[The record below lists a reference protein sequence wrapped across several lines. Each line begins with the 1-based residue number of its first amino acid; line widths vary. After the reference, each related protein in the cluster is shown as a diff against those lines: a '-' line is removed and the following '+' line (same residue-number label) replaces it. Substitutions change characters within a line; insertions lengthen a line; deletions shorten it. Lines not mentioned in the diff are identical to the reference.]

1 MKIRGISVF
10 SRKPVEIE
18 IKKGFIENIILLT
31 ESNENLP
38 YISPGFFDIQ
48 VNGYKGNDYSLE
60 DFSEE
65 HLRNIITN
73 LATSGTTQ
81 HIPTIVS
88 SPQERILKNLKIISK
103 AINISPDIKDAVPGI
118 HIEGPF
124 ISSEEGPRGCHDPS
138 FIRDPDFEEFMQ
150 WQEAA
155 EGRIVMVT
163 IAPERKGSMDFIKK
177 VTRAGVKIAIGHTGA
192 TPEIIKEAIKAGAQF
207 STHLGNGSYLI
218 LPKVNNYIWE
228 QLAADE
234 LFAGIICDGFH
245 LPASAVKVF
254 ARAKGL
260 ERLILT
266 SDVALAGG
274 LNQGIYKW
282 GNMKVEVFKDGHLG
296 LAGTDILA
304 GAGHLLDWDIAHF
317 IKFTGNDLANTI
329 PLCTINSA
337 KVIKM
342 PHSFGRLEEGAPANL
357 NLFHYKKGDNKLQ
370 VIRTIRMGKVI
381 FSKHYRSGS

>member
-1 MKIRGISVF
+1 MKVRGISVF
-10 SRKPVEIE
+10 NEKPIEIE
-18 IKKGFIENIILLT
+18 IKEGFIENINLLPK
-31 ESNENLP
+31 NEHNLP

-48 VNGYKGNDYSLE
+48 VNGYKGSDYSLE

-73 LATSGTTQ
+73 LAASGTTQ

-88 SPQERILKNLKIISK
+88 SPQERILKNLAIISK
-103 AINISPDIKDAVPGI
+103 AICNSPDIKKAIPGI

-138 FIRDPDFEEFMQ
+138 FIRDPDFEEFKQ

-155 EGRIVMVT
+155 EGRIVMMT
-163 IAPERKGSMDFIKK
+163 IAPEREGSMDFIRK
-177 VTRAGVKIAIGHTGA
+177 VTRTGVKIAIGHTGA

-245 LPASAVKVF
+245 LPSSAVKVF
-254 ARAKGL
+254 TRAKGL
-260 ERLILT
+260 GKLILV
-266 SDVALAGG
+266 SDVALLGG
-274 LNQGIYKW
+274 LKPGIYKW
-282 GNMKVEVFKDGHLG
+282 GNMEVEVFKDGHLG
-296 LAGTDILA
+296 LAGSGILA

-317 IKFTGNDLANTI
+317 IKFTGNNLANTI
-329 PLCTINSA
+329 PLCTINPA
-337 KVIKM
+337 KIIKI
-342 PHSFGRLEEGAPANL
+342 PHNYGSLEVGAPANL
-357 NLFHYKKGDNKLQ
+357 TLFYYQTGDDRLQIVHTLRKGN
-370 VIRTIRMGKVI
+370 VI
-381 FSKHYRSGS
+381 FKN

>member
-1 MKIRGISVF
+1 MKVRGISVF
-10 SRKPVEIE
+10 NEKPIEVEIKE
-18 IKKGFIENIILLT
+18 GFIENINLLP
-31 ESNENLP
+31 ESEQNLP
-38 YISPGFFDIQ
+38 YVSPGFFDLQ
-48 VNGYKGNDYSLE
+48 VNGYKGSDYSLE

-73 LATSGTTQ
+73 LAASGTTQ
-81 HIPTIVS
+81 HIPTIIS
-88 SPQERILKNLKIISK
+88 SPQERILKNLETILK
-103 AINISPDIKDAVPGI
+103 AINNSSDIKKAIPGL

-124 ISSEEGPRGCHDPS
+124 ISPEEGPRGCHDPS
-138 FIRDPDFEEFMQ
+138 FIRNPDFEEFRQ

-163 IAPERKGSMDFIKK
+163 IAPEREDSIDFIKK
-177 VTRAGVKIAIGHTGA
+177 VTRTGVKIAIGHTGA
-192 TPEIIKEAIKAGAQF
+192 TPEIIKDAIEAGAQF
-207 STHLGNGSYLI
+207 STHLGNGSYSI

-274 LNQGIYKW
+274 LNPGIYKW
-282 GNMKVEVFKDGHLG
+282 GNMEVEVFKDGHLG
-296 LAGTDILA
+296 LAGTGILA
-304 GAGHLLDWDIAHF
+304 GAGHLLNWDIAHF
-317 IKFTGNDLANTI
+317 IKFTGYNLAKTI
-329 PLCTINSA
+329 PLCTINPA
-337 KVIKM
+337 KIIKM
-342 PHSFGRLEEGAPANL
+342 SENYGRLEVGAPANL
-357 NLFHYKKGDNKLQ
+357 TLFHYQTGDNRLQ
-370 VIRTIRMGKVI
+370 IVHTLRKGSVI
-381 FSKHYRSGS
+381 F

>member
-1 MKIRGISVF
+1 MVLIMKIRGISVF
-10 SRKPVEIE
+10 SGKPVEIE
-18 IKKGFIENIILLT
+18 IEEGFIKSINLLPGR
-31 ESNENLP
+31 EENLP

-48 VNGYKGNDYSLE
+48 VNGYKGSDYSLE

-65 HLRNIITN
+65 HLKNIITN
-73 LATSGTTQ
+73 LAASGTTQ

-88 SPQERILKNLKIISK
+88 SPPERILKNLEIISK
-103 AINISPDIKDAVPGI
+103 AINTSPDIKEAIPGI

-124 ISSEEGPRGCHDPS
+124 ISPEEGPRGCHDSS
-138 FIRDPDFEEFMQ
+138 FIRDPDFEELKQ

-163 IAPERKGSMDFIKK
+163 VAPEREGSMDFIKK
-177 VTRAGVKIAIGHTGA
+177 VARTGVKIAIGHTGA
-192 TPEIIKEAIKAGAQF
+192 TPEIIKEAIKVGAQF
-207 STHLGNGSYLI
+207 STHLGNGSYPI

-245 LPASAVKVF
+245 LPASAVKIF
-254 ARAKGL
+254 TRTKGL

-274 LNQGIYKW
+274 LNPGIYQW
-282 GNMKVEVFKDGHLG
+282 GSMEVEVFKDGHLG
-296 LAGTDILA
+296 LVGTGILA

-317 IKFTGNDLANTI
+317 IRFTGNNLANTI
-329 PLCTINSA
+329 PLCSINPA
-337 KVIKM
+337 KIIKI
-342 PHSFGRLEEGAPANL
+342 PHNYGRLEVGAPANL
-357 NLFHYKKGDNKLQ
+357 TLFHYQTGDDKLRIVHTLCKGS
-370 VIRTIRMGKVI
+370 VV
-381 FSKHYRSGS
+381 F

>member
-1 MKIRGISVF
+1 MKVKGISVF
-10 SRKPVEIE
+10 NRKPIEVEIKE
-18 IKKGFIENIILLT
+18 GFIKNINSLPG
-31 ESNENLP
+31 SGHNLP
-38 YISPGFFDIQ
+38 YISPGFFDLQ
-48 VNGYKGNDYSLE
+48 VNGYKGNDYGLE

-65 HLRNIITN
+65 HLKNIITS
-73 LATSGTTQ
+73 LASSGTTQ

-88 SPQERILKNLKIISK
+88 SPPERILKNLEIISK
-103 AINISPDIKDAVPGI
+103 AINTSPDTKEAIPGI

-124 ISSEEGPRGCHDPS
+124 ISPEEGPRGCHDPS
-138 FIRDPDFEEFMQ
+138 FIRNPDFEEFKQ

-163 IAPERKGSMDFIKK
+163 IAPEREGSMDFIKK
-177 VTRAGVKIAIGHTGA
+177 VTRTGVNIAIGHTGA
-192 TPEIIKEAIKAGAQF
+192 SPEIIKEAIEAGAQF

-274 LNQGIYKW
+274 LNPGIYKW
-282 GNMKVEVFKDGHLG
+282 RNMEVEVFKDGHIG
-296 LAGTDILA
+296 LAGTGILA

-317 IKFTGNDLANTI
+317 IRFTGNDLANTI
-329 PLCTINSA
+329 PLCTINPA
-337 KVIKM
+337 KVIGM
-342 PHSFGRLEEGAPANL
+342 PHNYGRLEVGAPANL
-357 NLFHYKKGDNKLQ
+357 TLFHYQTGDDSLQIVHTLCKGS
-370 VIRTIRMGKVI
+370 VI
-381 FSKHYRSGS
+381 F

>member
-1 MKIRGISVF
+1 MKVRGISVF
-10 SRKPVEIE
+10 NEKPIEVEIKE
-18 IKKGFIENIILLT
+18 GFISNINFLS
-31 ESNENLP
+31 EDNQSLP
-38 YISPGFFDIQ
+38 YISPGVFDIQ

-73 LATSGTTQ
+73 LAASGTTQ
-81 HIPTIVS
+81 HIPTIIS
-88 SPQERILKNLKIISK
+88 SPQERILKNLETISK
-103 AINISPDIKDAVPGI
+103 AINTSSDIKEAIPGI

-138 FIRDPDFEEFMQ
+138 FIREPDFEEFMQ

-163 IAPERKGSMDFIKK
+163 IAPEREGSMDFIKK
-177 VTRAGVKIAIGHTGA
+177 VARTGVKIAIGHTGA
-192 TPEIIKEAIKAGAQF
+192 TPEIIKEAIEAGVQF

-218 LPKVNNYIWE
+218 LPKVSNYIWE
-228 QLAADE
+228 QLASDE

-245 LPASAVKVF
+245 LPSSAVKVF
-254 ARAKGL
+254 ARAKSL

-274 LNQGIYKW
+274 LNPGIYKW
-282 GNMKVEVFKDGHLG
+282 GNMEVEVFKDGHLG
-296 LAGTDILA
+296 LAGTGILA

-317 IKFTGNDLANTI
+317 IRFTGNNLANTI
-329 PLCTINSA
+329 PLCTINPL
-337 KVIKM
+337 KIIKM
-342 PHSFGRLEEGAPANL
+342 PHNCGRLEVGVPANL
-357 NLFHYKKGDNKLQ
+357 TLFRYQNGDDRLQIIHTLRKGS
-370 VIRTIRMGKVI
+370 VI
-381 FSKHYRSGS
+381 F

>member
-10 SRKPVEIE
+10 NRKPIEVEIKE
-18 IKKGFIENIILLT
+18 GFIENINLLPGS
-31 ESNENLP
+31 EHNLP
-38 YISPGFFDIQ
+38 YVSPGFFDLQ
-48 VNGYKGNDYSLE
+48 VNGYKGSDYSLE

-73 LATSGTTQ
+73 LAASGTTQ
-81 HIPTIVS
+81 HIPTIIS
-88 SPQERILKNLKIISK
+88 SPHERILKNLEIISK
-103 AINISPDIKDAVPGI
+103 AINTSTDIKEAIPGI

-124 ISSEEGPRGCHDPS
+124 ISPEEGPRGCHDPS

-150 WQEAA
+150 WQEVA

-163 IAPERKGSMDFIKK
+163 IAPEREGSMDFIKK
-177 VTRAGVKIAIGHTGA
+177 VTRTGVKIAIGHTGA
-192 TPEIIKEAIKAGAQF
+192 TPEITREAIEAGAQF

-245 LPASAVKVF
+245 LPASVVKVF

-274 LNQGIYKW
+274 LNPGIYKW
-282 GNMKVEVFKDGHLG
+282 GNMEVEVFKDGHLG
-296 LAGTDILA
+296 LAGSGILA

-317 IKFTGNDLANTI
+317 IRFTGNNLANTI
-329 PLCTINSA
+329 PLCTINPA
-337 KVIKM
+337 KVIEM
-342 PHSFGRLEEGAPANL
+342 PHNYGKLEVGAPANL
-357 NLFHYKKGDNKLQ
+357 TLFHYQTGDDRLQIVHTLCKGS
-370 VIRTIRMGKVI
+370 VI
-381 FSKHYRSGS
+381 F

>member
-10 SRKPVEIE
+10 NEKPIEVEIKE
-18 IKKGFIENIILLT
+18 GFIENIDLLPGS
-31 ESNENLP
+31 EQNLP

-48 VNGYKGNDYSLE
+48 VNGYKGSDYSLE
-60 DFSEE
+60 DFSEG

-73 LATSGTTQ
+73 LAASGTTQ
-81 HIPTIVS
+81 HVPTIIS
-88 SPQERILKNLKIISK
+88 SPQERILKNLEIISK
-103 AINISPDIKDAVPGI
+103 AINTSSDIKEAIPGI

-138 FIRDPDFEEFMQ
+138 FIRNPDFEEFRQ

-163 IAPERKGSMDFIKK
+163 IAPEREGSMDFIKK
-177 VTRAGVKIAIGHTGA
+177 VTRTGVRIAIGHTGA
-192 TPEIIKEAIKAGAQF
+192 TPEIIREAIKAGAQF

-218 LPKVNNYIWE
+218 LPKVNNCIWE

-274 LNQGIYKW
+274 LNPGIYKW
-282 GNMKVEVFKDGHLG
+282 GNMEVEVFKDGHLG
-296 LAGTDILA
+296 LAGSDILA

-317 IKFTGNDLANTI
+317 IRFTGNDLSKTI
-329 PLCTINSA
+329 PLYTINPA
-337 KVIKM
+337 KIIKM
-342 PHSFGRLEEGAPANL
+342 PYNYGKLEVGTPANL
-357 NLFHYKKGDNKLQ
+357 TLFHYQTGDDSLQ
-370 VIRTIRMGKVI
+370 IVYTLCKGKVI
-381 FSKHYRSGS
+381 FKN

>member
-10 SRKPVEIE
+10 SGQPIEVEIKE
-18 IKKGFIENIILLT
+18 GFIKNINSLPG
-31 ESNENLP
+31 SGHNLP
-38 YISPGFFDIQ
+38 YVSPGFFDLQ
-48 VNGYKGNDYSLE
+48 VNGYKGSDYSLE

-65 HLRNIITN
+65 HLRNIITH
-73 LATSGTTQ
+73 LAASGTTQ

-88 SPQERILKNLKIISK
+88 SPPERILKNLEIILK
-103 AINISPDIKDAVPGI
+103 AINTSPDIMEAIPGI

-124 ISSEEGPRGCHDPS
+124 ISPEEGPRGCHDPS
-138 FIRDPDFEEFMQ
+138 FIRDPDFEEFRQ

-163 IAPERKGSMDFIKK
+163 IAPEREGSMDFIKK
-177 VTRAGVKIAIGHTGA
+177 VTCTGVKIAIGHTGA
-192 TPEIIKEAIKAGAQF
+192 APEVIREAIKAGAQF
-207 STHLGNGSYLI
+207 STHLGNGSYPI

-245 LPASAVKVF
+245 LPASTVKVF
-254 ARAKGL
+254 ARAKSL

-274 LNQGIYKW
+274 LNPGIYKW
-282 GNMKVEVFKDGHLG
+282 GNMEVEVFKDGHLG
-296 LAGTDILA
+296 LAGSGILA

-317 IKFTGNDLANTI
+317 IRFTGNDLANTI
-329 PLCTINSA
+329 PLCTVNPA
-337 KVIKM
+337 KVIEM
-342 PHSFGRLEEGAPANL
+342 PHSYGKLEVGVPANL
-357 NLFHYKKGDNKLQ
+357 TLFHYQTGDDSLQIVHTLCKGN
-370 VIRTIRMGKVI
+370 VI
-381 FSKHYRSGS
+381 F

>member
-10 SRKPVEIE
+10 NKKSIEVEI
-18 IKKGFIENIILLT
+18 KGGFIENINLLT
-31 ESNENLP
+31 GNEQNLP
-38 YISPGFFDIQ
+38 HISPGFFDIQ
-48 VNGYKGNDYSLE
+48 VNGYKGSDYSLE

-65 HLRNIITN
+65 HLRNIISN
-73 LATSGTTQ
+73 LAASGTTQ
-81 HIPTIVS
+81 HVPTIIS
-88 SPQERILKNLKIISK
+88 SPQERILKNLAIISK
-103 AINISPDIKDAVPGI
+103 AISTSPDIKEAIPGI

-124 ISSEEGPRGCHDPS
+124 ISFEEGPRGCHDPS
-138 FIRDPDFEEFMQ
+138 FIREPDFEEFIQ

-163 IAPERKGSMDFIKK
+163 IAPEREGSMDFIKK
-177 VTRAGVKIAIGHTGA
+177 VIRTGVKIAIGHTGA
-192 TPEIIKEAIKAGAQF
+192 TPEIIKEAVKAGAQF
-207 STHLGNGSYLI
+207 STHLGNGSYPI

-245 LPASAVKVF
+245 LPSSVVKVF

-274 LNQGIYKW
+274 LKPGIYKW
-282 GNMKVEVFKDGHLG
+282 GNMEIEVFADGHLG
-296 LAGTDILA
+296 LAGSGILA

-317 IKFTGNDLANTI
+317 IRFMGNNLATTI
-329 PLCTINSA
+329 PLCTINPV
-337 KVIKM
+337 KVIGM
-342 PHSFGRLEEGAPANL
+342 PHNYGKLEAGAPANL
-357 NLFHYKKGDNKLQ
+357 TLFHYKTGDDRLRIVHTLCKGS
-370 VIRTIRMGKVI
+370 VI
-381 FSKHYRSGS
+381 F

>member
-1 MKIRGISVF
+1 MKVRGITVF
-10 SRKPVEIE
+10 NEKPIEVEIKE
-18 IKKGFIENIILLT
+18 GFIKNINSLPGS
-31 ESNENLP
+31 EQNLP

-48 VNGYKGNDYSLE
+48 VNGYKGSDYSLD

-81 HIPTIVS
+81 HIPTIIS
-88 SPQERILKNLKIISK
+88 SPHERILKNLEIILK
-103 AINISPDIKDAVPGI
+103 AINTSPDIKEAIPGI

-163 IAPERKGSMDFIKK
+163 IAPERKGSIDFIRK
-177 VTRAGVKIAIGHTGA
+177 VTHTGVKIAIGNTGA
-192 TPEIIKEAIKAGAQF
+192 TPEIIREAIEAGAQF
-207 STHLGNGSYLI
+207 SAHLGNGSYLI
-218 LPKVNNYIWE
+218 LPKVHNYILE

-234 LFAGIICDGFH
+234 LFVGIICDGFH
-245 LPASAVKVF
+245 LPASVVKVF

-274 LNQGIYKW
+274 LNPDIYKW
-282 GNMKVEVFKDGHLG
+282 GNMEVEVFKDGHLG
-296 LAGTDILA
+296 LAGTGVLA

-317 IKFTGNDLANTI
+317 IRFTGNDLANTI
-329 PLCTINSA
+329 PLCTINPA
-337 KVIKM
+337 KVIEM
-342 PHSFGRLEEGAPANL
+342 PHNYGKLEAGAPANL
-357 NLFHYKKGDNKLQ
+357 TLFHYQTGDDSLQIVRTLCKGS
-370 VIRTIRMGKVI
+370 VI
-381 FSKHYRSGS
+381 F

>member
-1 MKIRGISVF
+1 MKVRGISVF
-10 SRKPVEIE
+10 NEKTIEVEIKE
-18 IKKGFIENIILLT
+18 GFIKNINTLPG
-31 ESNENLP
+31 SGHNLP
-38 YISPGFFDIQ
+38 YISPGFFDLQ
-48 VNGYKGNDYSLE
+48 VNGYKGSDYSLE

-65 HLRNIITN
+65 HLRNIITS
-73 LATSGTTQ
+73 LAASGTTQ
-81 HIPTIVS
+81 HIPTIIS
-88 SPQERILKNLKIISK
+88 SPHERIVKNLEIISK
-103 AINISPDIKDAVPGI
+103 TINASPDIKEAIPGI

-163 IAPERKGSMDFIKK
+163 IAPEREGSIDFIKK
-177 VTRAGVKIAIGHTGA
+177 VTRTGVKIAIGHTGA
-192 TPEIIKEAIKAGAQF
+192 TPEIIKEAVKAGAQF
-207 STHLGNGSYLI
+207 STHLGNGSYPI

-245 LPASAVKVF
+245 LPSSVVKVF

-274 LNQGIYKW
+274 LNPDIYKW
-282 GNMKVEVFKDGHLG
+282 GNMEVEVFEDGHLG
-296 LAGTDILA
+296 LAGSGVLA
-304 GAGHLLDWDIAHF
+304 GSGHLLDWDIAHF
-317 IKFTGNDLANTI
+317 IRFTGNNLANTI
-329 PLCTINSA
+329 PLCTINPA
-337 KVIKM
+337 KIIKM
-342 PHSFGRLEEGAPANL
+342 PHNYGKLETSAPANL
-357 NLFHYKKGDNKLQ
+357 TLFHYQTDDDKLRI
-370 VIRTIRMGKVI
+370 IRTLRK
-381 FSKHYRSGS
+381 GSVVF

>member
-1 MKIRGISVF
+1 MKVKGISIF
-10 SRKPVEIE
+10 SEEPIEVEI
-18 IKKGFIENIILLT
+18 KGGFIENINLLSG
-31 ESNENLP
+31 SNHNLP
-38 YISPGFFDIQ
+38 YVSPGFFDLQ
-48 VNGYKGNDYSLE
+48 VNGYKGSDYSLE

-73 LATSGTTQ
+73 LAASGTTQ

-88 SPQERILKNLKIISK
+88 SPGERILRNLKIISK
-103 AINISPDIKDAVPGI
+103 AINTSPDIKEAIPGI

-124 ISSEEGPRGCHDPS
+124 ISPEEGPRGCHDPE
-138 FIRDPDFEEFMQ
+138 FIRNPDFEEFIQ

-163 IAPERKGSMDFIKK
+163 IAPEREDSIDFIKK
-177 VTRAGVKIAIGHTGA
+177 VTRTGVKIAIGHTGA
-192 TPEIIKEAIKAGAQF
+192 TPEIIKKAIEVGAQF
-207 STHLGNGSYLI
+207 STHLGNGSYPI

-274 LNQGIYKW
+274 LNPGIYKW
-282 GNMKVEVFKDGHLG
+282 GNMEVEVFKDGHLG
-296 LAGTDILA
+296 LAGTGILA

-317 IKFTGNDLANTI
+317 VKFTGNSLAKTI
-329 PLCTINSA
+329 PLCTINPA
-337 KVIKM
+337 KVIEMSYNYGK
-342 PHSFGRLEEGAPANL
+342 LEVGAPANL
-357 NLFHYKKGDNKLQ
+357 TLFHYQTGDDRLQIVHTLRKGS
-370 VIRTIRMGKVI
+370 VIL
-381 FSKHYRSGS
+381 